1 MEYAVNIQAVYE
13 KYNPKKLQDAG
24 EKSDVADVGQLFRF
38 VVFLFLSTAC
48 AIFGFRIWP
57 MLLCW
62 ACLLLFPFWT
72 PVRQQPGK
80 LKSVLLD
87 SLLVSTSL
95 PGATCC
101 RAFVSKVRTETVH
114 GVL

>member
-1 MEYAVNIQAVYE
+1 MTKEELGSKTEDDEYAMYEDVELRDLGSMEYAVNIQAVYE

-48 AIFGFRIWP
+48 ANLGFRIWP

-62 ACLLLFPFWT
+62 AGLLLVPFWT
-72 PVRQQPGK
+72 PFRQQPGK
-80 LKSVLLD
+80 
-87 SLLVSTSL
+87 
-95 PGATCC
+95 PQIGAT
-101 RAFVSKVRTETVH
+101 
-114 GVL
+114 